1 MKMKKRMLIIF
12 SLLPILLYADP
23 SGFNQYFIDASNKA
37 KPSVV
42 NISAYEKRTKG
53 SGEKLVRVSYGT
65 GTIISKHGFVVTNH
79 HVVKKGNFFK
89 ALCSDGK
96 TYDMQLFDNDKYYLS
111 DNKTDIAVL
120 KMDNNDG
127 SIFTPVKF
135 GDSNLLDE
143 GEWVLAIG
151 NPYGLRQ
158 SITAGIVS
166 SKGRDN
172 IGFTDIEDFI
182 QTDVSINPG
191 NSGGPLINLKG
202 EMVGINTAIRS
213 GSGGFQ
219 GISFA
224 IPSNI
229 VRQVCYELTEFG
241 RVRRGWLGL
250 IARERDFSHN
260 SDKKIVEIVSVIR
273 NSPSDIAGIK
283 QGDVI
288 KEIGGSKIESL
299 GTLTKLIGNMGVGLK
314 IHIIISRNGKIYD
327 MALVLREKD
336 EYERMQNDL
345 SLLFQYYGIEVDED
359 SASGRI
365 VISYI
370 SPRCPYKDFEQGDI
384 ILSVNS
390 RKTESIDEFLEQFR
404 KSGRKINTIQIM
416 KDSGI
421 YKLNLEKIENAY
433 E

>member
-1 MKMKKRMLIIF
+1 MKIKATVFLLLI
-12 SLLPILLYADP
+12 SLTVYANP
-23 SGFNQYFIDASNKA
+23 SEFNRYFISASGIA

-42 NISAYEKRTKG
+42 NISAYEKKG
-53 SGEKLVRVSYGT
+53 RDSGGKLVRVSYGT
-65 GTIISKHGFVVTNH
+65 GTIISKHGFIVTNY
-79 HVVKKGNFFK
+79 HVVKKGDYFR
-89 ALCSDGK
+89 AVCSDGK
-96 TYDMQLFDNDKYYLS
+96 TYDMQLFDNGRYYIS

-120 KMDNNDG
+120 KLDNRDG
-127 SIFTPVKF
+127 TVFNPIKV
-135 GDSNLLDE
+135 GDSNLLNE

-166 SKGRDN
+166 SKGRDD

-191 NSGGPLINLKG
+191 NSGGPLINLRG

-229 VRQVCYELTEFG
+229 VRQVCTELTEFG

-250 IARERDFSHN
+250 IARERDLSN
-260 SDKKIVEIVSVIR
+260 NGDKKIVEIVSVIR
-273 NSPSDIAGIK
+273 NSPSDTAGIR

-288 KEIGGSKIESL
+288 KEIAGKKIESL
-299 GTLTKLIGNMGVGLK
+299 GTLLKLIGNMGIGSKL
-314 IHIIISRNGKIYD
+314 HITVSRNGKIHD
-327 MALVLREKD
+327 IALVLRERE
-336 EYERMQNDL
+336 EYERMRSDL
-345 SLLFQYYGIEVDED
+345 YYLFQSYGIEVDED
-359 SASGRI
+359 SLSGRI
-365 VISYI
+365 VVSYI
-370 SPRCPYKDFEQGDI
+370 SPRTPYREIEQGDI
-384 ILSVNS
+384 IISVNS

-404 KSGRKINTIQIM
+404 RSGRRIDTVEVM
-416 KDSGI
+416 RDSGI
-421 YKLNLEKIENAY
+421 YELNFKSIDSVY
-433 E
+433 D

>member
-1 MKMKKRMLIIF
+1 MKIKIIV
-12 SLLPILLYADP
+12 LLLFTNISVYANP
-23 SGFNQYFIDASNKA
+23 SEFNRYFINASGIA
-37 KPSVV
+37 KHSVV
-42 NISAYEKRTKG
+42 NISAYEKKG
-53 SGEKLVRVSYGT
+53 RDPRGKLVRVSYGT
-65 GTIISKHGFVVTNH
+65 GTIISKHGFVVTNY
-79 HVVKKGNFFK
+79 HVVKKGDFFR
-89 ALCSDGK
+89 AVCSDGK
-96 TYDMQLFDNDKYYLS
+96 SYEMQLFDNGSYYAS

-120 KMDNNDG
+120 KLDNRDG
-127 SIFTPVKF
+127 SVFTPVKI
-135 GDSNLLDE
+135 GDSNLLSE

-151 NPYGLRQ
+151 NPYGLKQ

-229 VRQVCYELTEFG
+229 VRQVCKELTEFG

-250 IARERDFSHN
+250 IARERELSHN

-273 NSPSDIAGIK
+273 NSPADTAGIR

-288 KEIGGSKIESL
+288 KEISGKKAESL
-299 GTLTKLIGNMGVGLK
+299 GTLLKLVGSMEIGSRLHVTVA
-314 IHIIISRNGKIYD
+314 RNGKIHD
-327 MALVLREKD
+327 IVLVLREKD
-336 EYERMQNDL
+336 EYERMRNDL
-345 SLLFQYYGIEVDED
+345 YHLFQSYGIEVDED
-359 SASGRI
+359 SLSGRI
-365 VISYI
+365 VVSYI
-370 SPRCPYKDFEQGDI
+370 SPRSPYTGMEQGDI
-384 ILSVNS
+384 IVSVNS
-390 RKTESIDEFLEQFR
+390 RKTETIDEFLEQFR
-404 KSGRKINTIQIM
+404 RSGRKIDTIEVM
-416 KDSGI
+416 RDSGI
-421 YKLNLEKIENAY
+421 YELNLKSTERVY
-433 E
+433 D

>member
-1 MKMKKRMLIIF
+1 MKNRIF
-12 SLLPILLYADP
+12 LFFLFVTLTAYANP
-23 SGFNQYFIDASNKA
+23 SDFNRYFINASGTA

-42 NISAYEKRTKG
+42 NISAYEKKG
-53 SGEKLVRVSYGT
+53 RDSGGKLVRVSYGT
-65 GTIISKHGFVVTNH
+65 GTIISRHGFIVTNY
-79 HVVKKGNFFK
+79 HVVKKGDFFR
-89 ALCSDGK
+89 AVCSDGK
-96 TYDMQLFDNDKYYLS
+96 SYEMQLFDNGKYYIS

-120 KMDNNDG
+120 KLDNRDG
-127 SIFTPVKF
+127 SVFTPIRF
-135 GDSNLLDE
+135 GDSGLLSE

-151 NPYGLRQ
+151 NPYGLKQ

-229 VRQVCYELTEFG
+229 VRQVCTELTEFG

-250 IARERDFSHN
+250 IARERDLSHN

-273 NSPSDIAGIK
+273 NSPSDTAGIR
-283 QGDVI
+283 QGDII
-288 KEIGGSKIESL
+288 KEIGGKKIESL
-299 GTLTKLIGNMGVGLK
+299 GTLLKLIGNMGIGSKL
-314 IHIIISRNGKIYD
+314 HITVSRNGKIND
-327 MALVLREKD
+327 IILILREKD
-336 EYERMQNDL
+336 EYERMRNDL
-345 SLLFQYYGIEVDED
+345 YHLFQSYGIEVDED
-359 SASGRI
+359 SLSGRI
-365 VISYI
+365 VVSYI
-370 SPRCPYKDFEQGDI
+370 SPRSPYRDMEQGDI
-384 ILSVNS
+384 IVSVNN

-404 KSGRKINTIQIM
+404 RSGRRIDILEVM
-416 KDSGI
+416 RDSGI
-421 YKLNLEKIENAY
+421 YELHLKSFDNVY
-433 E
+433 D

>member
-1 MKMKKRMLIIF
+1 MIMKIKGVLFFFLIPLII
-12 SLLPILLYADP
+12 YANP
-23 SGFNQYFIDASNKA
+23 AEFNSFFINASGAA

-42 NISAYEKRTKG
+42 NISAYEKKG
-53 SGEKLVRVSYGT
+53 KDSGGKMVKVSYGT
-65 GTIISKHGFVVTNH
+65 GTIISRHGFVVTNH
-79 HVVKKGNFFK
+79 HVVKRGDYFR
-89 ALCSDGK
+89 AVCSDGK
-96 TYDMQLFDNDKYYLS
+96 TYEMQLFDNGRYYIS
-111 DNKTDIAVL
+111 DNKTDLAVL
-120 KMDNNDG
+120 KLDNRDG
-127 SIFTPVKF
+127 SVFTPIRF
-135 GDSNLLDE
+135 ADSTNLNE

-250 IARERDFSHN
+250 IARERELPHN
-260 SDKKIVEIVSVIR
+260 SEKKIVEIVSVIK
-273 NSPSDIAGIK
+273 NSPSDTAGIR

-288 KEIGGSKIESL
+288 KDIGGKKIETL
-299 GTLTKLIGNMGVGLK
+299 GTLTKLIGNMGIGTK
-314 IHIIISRNGKIYD
+314 IHITVSRSGKIHD
-327 MALVLREKD
+327 ILLVLREKD
-336 EYERMQNDL
+336 EYERMRNDL
-345 SLLFQYYGIEVDED
+345 YLLFQYYGIEVDED
-359 SASGRI
+359 STSGRI
-365 VISYI
+365 VVSYI
-370 SPRCPYKDFEQGDI
+370 SPRSPHREVEQGDI
-384 ILSVNS
+384 IISVNH

-404 KSGRKINTIQIM
+404 KAGRKIDMIEVM
-416 KDSGI
+416 RDSGI
-421 YKLNLEKIENAY
+421 YELNFKSIENGY
-433 E
+433 D